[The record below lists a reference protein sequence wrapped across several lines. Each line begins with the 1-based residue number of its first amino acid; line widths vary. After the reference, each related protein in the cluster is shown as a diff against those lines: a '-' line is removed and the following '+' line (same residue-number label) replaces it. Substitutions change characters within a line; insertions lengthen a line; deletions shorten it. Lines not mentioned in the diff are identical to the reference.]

1 MFAFNYVDLFKTY
14 GIEYLLTIV
23 SPLLLIPF
31 TRMTRGEDH
40 IRLLLYTPA
49 SEGVGEQLRR
59 MIEKLVPK
67 NNVEIYRSV
76 ESLSLRLR
84 QPADDLP
91 IAAVLLAARRGD
103 LTELLSIRAL
113 LRDIRI
119 ILVLPD
125 RDEDTIAKGHTFRP
139 RFVSYTD
146 GNFMDVRFVLE
157 KMI

>member
-1 MFAFNYVDLFKTY
+1 MFTFNCVDLFKTY

-23 SPLLLIPF
+23 SPLILMPF
-31 TRMTRGEDH
+31 GRMTRCEDQ
-40 IRLLLYTPA
+40 IRLLLYTPV

-103 LTELLSIRAL
+103 LTELLSIRDL

-146 GNFMDVRFVLE
+146 GNFMDVCFVLE

>member
-1 MFAFNYVDLFKTY
+1 MFTFNYVDLFKTY

-31 TRMTRGEDH
+31 VRMTRCEDQ
-40 IRLLLYTPA
+40 IRLLLYSPV

-91 IAAVLLAARRGD
+91 IAAVLLVARRGD
-103 LTELLSIRAL
+103 LTELLSIRDL

-146 GNFMDVRFVLE
+146 SNFMDVCFVLE